1 MKKSRTENFDDSNS
15 GELGEAEAVHLAQQ
29 GDAAGFERLYRLNSR
44 RVYTL
49 CLRMTRNAADAEDLT
64 QEVFLQTFR
73 KIGSFRGESQFSTWL
88 HRVTANVVLMHLR
101 KRRRSESHL
110 DRTSEG
116 KESSDTPTVEFGT
129 VDLHLQG
136 VVDRVSLEG
145 AIAQLPQGYKRMLLL
160 NLEGYEHNEIA
171 QIVGCSI
178 GNSKS
183 QLHKARCRLRDLLS
197 EGPADRQPGGDLST
211 TDSAA
216 GSNPVSEPTEGIVS
230 TYESV
235 RS

>member
-1 MKKSRTENFDDSNS
+1 MKKSRTENFDGSNK
-15 GELGEAEAVHLAQQ
+15 LGETEAVRLAQQ
-29 GDAAGFERLYRLNSR
+29 GDAAGFEHLYRLNSR
-44 RVYTL
+44 RVYAL

-64 QEVFLQTFR
+64 QEVFLQMFR

-88 HRVTANVVLMHLR
+88 HRVAANVVLMHLR
-101 KRRRSESHL
+101 KRKRWETRFDDTTE
-110 DRTSEG
+110 TN
-116 KESSDTPTVEFGT
+116 ESSDSPPVEFGA

-145 AIAQLPQGYKRMLLL
+145 AIAQLPQGYKTMLLL

-183 QLHKARCRLRDLLS
+183 QLHKARYRVRDLLS
-197 EGPADRQPGGDLST
+197 GSAADRRPGGDPSA
-211 TDSAA
+211 TDEMQ
-216 GSNPVSEPTEGIVS
+216 VVTQ
-230 TYESV
+230 
-235 RS
+235 

>member
-1 MKKSRTENFDDSNS
+1 MKKSRAENFDGSNTLC
-15 GELGEAEAVHLAQQ
+15 ETEAVRLAQQ
-29 GDAAGFERLYRLNSR
+29 GDAAAFERLYRLNNR
-44 RVYTL
+44 RVYAL

-88 HRVTANVVLMHLR
+88 HRVAANVVLMHLR
-101 KRRRSESHL
+101 KRRRSETRF
-110 DRTSEG
+110 DDATEK
-116 KESSDTPTVEFGT
+116 KEPSDSLPVDFGT

-145 AIAQLPQGYKRMLLL
+145 AIAQLPRGYKTMLLL

-183 QLHKARCRLRDLLS
+183 QLHKARSRLRDLLS
-197 EGPADRQPGGDLST
+197 GSPADRKPGGDP
-211 TDSAA
+211 SAA
-216 GSNPVSEPTEGIVS
+216 DEVQVVT
-230 TYESV
+230 
-235 RS
+235 R